1 MMKLVSPLGRKPGG
15 GYHMFM
21 TGRYKPQQES
31 NETWTV
37 IDAQTERVAEMGSRT
52 IIGMNQ
58 QDAEE
63 IAELLNIL
71 EAHKQRT
78 ETDPGC

>member
-1 MMKLVSPLGRKPGG
+1 MIKYAPPLGRKDGG
-15 GYHMFM
+15 RYHIFM
-21 TGRYKPQQES
+21 AERYKPQEGP

-37 IDAQTERVAEMGSRT
+37 IDAQNERVAEMGSRT
-52 IIGMNQ
+52 IIGLNQ

-71 EAHKQRT
+71 EARKQRPRS
-78 ETDPGC
+78 DPDC

>member
-1 MMKLVSPLGRKPGG
+1 
-15 GYHMFM
+15 M
-21 TGRYKPQQES
+21 TQRYTAQQEP

-37 IDAQTERVAEMGSRT
+37 IDAQIERVAEMGGRT

-71 EAHKQRT
+71 EAQKQRI
-78 ETDPGC
+78 ESDAGR